1 MQQTQHSTTCQIH
14 ILPLRTIDPSRVF
27 AVRRAAQD
35 EGAQF
40 IPTLNPARRA
50 PAPTDLGPFDGGSA
64 A

>member
-14 ILPLRTIDPSRVF
+14 VLPLRTIDADRVF
-27 AVRRAAQD
+27 AVRRAAKD

-40 IPTLNPARRA
+40 IPTLKPARRT
-50 PAPTDLGPFDGGSA
+50 PTPTDFGPFDGGSA